1 MTNAPA
7 EPPVLLSIEDG
18 LALITLNR
26 PAQLNALTQEMS
38 ELLEQTFADVGANP
52 DVRVVVIAGAGK
64 GFCAGADMGRLQGLV
79 ADKGAGLASRRP
91 EDPHPVYDA
100 LDAPDYLRS
109 RLLAPMA
116 MPQPVIAAI
125 NGACA
130 GVGLAI
136 AVHCDIR
143 FGSPTALFTAAFPRR
158 GLTAEAGLA
167 WSLPRIVGRAAASD
181 MMLSG
186 RRITASEAEKMGLLN
201 SVIEE
206 DVLAH
211 ALAYAKDIAANCSP
225 RSTRTIKRQLRLAAD
240 QTQRDAVILAYDEV
254 VASLACDDFQ
264 EGVASFV
271 EKRAPRFTGR

>member
-1 MTNAPA
+1 MAD
-7 EPPVLLSIEDG
+7 ESPVLVAVEDG
-18 LALITLNR
+18 VAVITLNR
-26 PAQLNALTQEMS
+26 PAQLNALTQAMS
-38 ELLEQTFADVGANP
+38 QLLEQTFADIGANP

-79 ADKGAGLASRRP
+79 ADKGAGLATRRP
-91 EDPHPVYDA
+91 EDPNPIYDS

-109 RLLAPMA
+109 RLLVPMA
-116 MPQPVIAAI
+116 MPQPVVAAI

-136 AVHCDIR
+136 AVACDIR
-143 FGSPTALFTAAFPRR
+143 FGSPNALFTAAFPRR

-186 RRITASEAEKMGLLN
+186 RRVSAVEAERMGLLN
-201 SVIEE
+201 AVIEG

-211 ALAYAKDIAANCSP
+211 TLAYAKDIAANCSP

-240 QTQRDAVILAYDEV
+240 QDQREAVILAHDEV
-254 VASLACDDFQ
+254 VASLSCEDFH

-271 EKRAPRFTGR
+271 EKRPPAFTGR

>member
-1 MTNAPA
+1 MAD
-7 EPPVLLSIEDG
+7 ESPVLVAVEDG
-18 LALITLNR
+18 VAVITLNR
-26 PAQLNALTQEMS
+26 PAQLNALTQAMS
-38 ELLEQTFADVGANP
+38 ELLEQTFADIGANP

-79 ADKGAGLASRRP
+79 ADKGAGLATRRP
-91 EDPHPVYDA
+91 EDPNPIYDS

-109 RLLAPMA
+109 RLLVPMA
-116 MPQPVIAAI
+116 MPQPVVAAI

-136 AVHCDIR
+136 AVACDIR
-143 FGSPTALFTAAFPRR
+143 FGSPNALFTAAFPRR

-186 RRITASEAEKMGLLN
+186 RRVSAVEAERMGLLN
-201 SVIEE
+201 AVIEG

-211 ALAYAKDIAANCSP
+211 TLAYAKDIAANCSP

-240 QTQRDAVILAYDEV
+240 QDQREAVILAHDEV
-254 VASLACDDFQ
+254 VASLACEDFH

-271 EKRAPRFTGR
+271 EKRPPQFTGR

>member
-1 MTNAPA
+1 MSDEA
-7 EPPVLLSIEDG
+7 PVLIAIEDG
-18 LALITLNR
+18 VAVVTLNR

-38 ELLEQTFADVGANP
+38 ERLEQTFAEIGTNP

-79 ADKGAGLASRRP
+79 ADRGAGLATRRP
-91 EDPHPVYDA
+91 EDPNPIYDG

-109 RLLAPMA
+109 RLLFPMA

-136 AVHCDIR
+136 AVACDIR

-167 WSLPRIVGRAAASD
+167 WSLPRIVGHAAASD

-186 RRITASEAEKMGLLN
+186 RRISAAEAERMGLLN
-201 SVIEE
+201 AVIED

-211 ALAYAKDIAANCSP
+211 TLAYARDIAANCSP
-225 RSTRTIKRQLRLAAD
+225 RSTRTIKVQLRLAAD
-240 QTQRDAVILAYDEV
+240 QDQREAVILAHDEV
-254 VASLACDDFQ
+254 VASLACEDFQ

-271 EKRAPRFTGR
+271 EKRPPRFTGR

>member
-1 MTNAPA
+1 MTDA
-7 EPPVLLSIEDG
+7 PVLVAMEDG
-18 LALITLNR
+18 LAVITLNR
-26 PAQLNALTQEMS
+26 PAQLNALTQAMS
-38 ELLEQTFADVGANP
+38 ELREQTFADIGANP

-79 ADKGAGLASRRP
+79 ADKGAGLATRRP
-91 EDPHPVYDA
+91 EDPNPIYDS

-109 RLLAPMA
+109 RLLVPMA
-116 MPQPVIAAI
+116 MPQPVVAAI

-136 AVHCDIR
+136 AVACDIR
-143 FGSPTALFTAAFPRR
+143 FGSPNALFTAAFPRR

-186 RRITASEAEKMGLLN
+186 RRVSAFEAERMGLLN
-201 SVIEE
+201 AVIEG

-211 ALAYAKDIAANCSP
+211 TLAYAKDIAANCSP

-240 QTQRDAVILAYDEV
+240 QDQREAVILAHDEV
-254 VASLACDDFQ
+254 VASLACEDFQ

-271 EKRAPRFTGR
+271 EKRPPQFTGR

>member
-1 MTNAPA
+1 MTDA
-7 EPPVLLSIEDG
+7 PVLVAMEDG
-18 LALITLNR
+18 LAVITFNR

-38 ELLEQTFADVGANP
+38 ELLERTFAEVGANT

-79 ADKGAGLASRRP
+79 ADKGAGLATRRP
-91 EDPHPVYDA
+91 EDPNPIYDS

-109 RLLAPMA
+109 RLLVPMA

-136 AVHCDIR
+136 AVACDIR
-143 FGSPTALFTAAFPRR
+143 FGSPNALFTAAFPRR

-186 RRITASEAEKMGLLN
+186 RRVSAAEAERMGLLN
-201 SVIEE
+201 AVIEG

-211 ALAYAKDIAANCSP
+211 TLAYAKDIAANCSP

-240 QTQRDAVILAYDEV
+240 QDQREAVILAHDEV
-254 VASLACDDFQ
+254 VASLACEDFQ

-271 EKRAPRFTGR
+271 EKRPPQFTGR

>member
-1 MTNAPA
+1 MAD
-7 EPPVLLSIEDG
+7 ESPVLVAVEDG
-18 LALITLNR
+18 VAVITLNR
-26 PAQLNALTQEMS
+26 PAQLNALTQAMS
-38 ELLEQTFADVGANP
+38 ELLEQTFADIGANP

-79 ADKGAGLASRRP
+79 ADKGAGLATRRP
-91 EDPHPVYDA
+91 EDPNPIYDS

-109 RLLAPMA
+109 RLLVPMA
-116 MPQPVIAAI
+116 MPQPVVAAI

-136 AVHCDIR
+136 AVACDIR
-143 FGSPTALFTAAFPRR
+143 FGSPNALFTAAFPRR

-186 RRITASEAEKMGLLN
+186 RRVSAAEAERMGLLN
-201 SVIEE
+201 AVIEG
-206 DVLAH
+206 DVLVH
-211 ALAYAKDIAANCSP
+211 TLAYAKDIAANCSP

-240 QTQRDAVILAYDEV
+240 QDQREAVILAHDEV
-254 VASLACDDFQ
+254 VASLACEDFH

-271 EKRAPRFTGR
+271 EKRPPQFTGR

>member
-1 MTNAPA
+1 MAD
-7 EPPVLLSIEDG
+7 ESPVLVAVEDG
-18 LALITLNR
+18 VAVITLNR
-26 PAQLNALTQEMS
+26 PAQLNALTQAMS
-38 ELLEQTFADVGANP
+38 ELLEQTFADIGANP

-79 ADKGAGLASRRP
+79 ADKGAGLATRRP
-91 EDPHPVYDA
+91 EDPNPIYDS

-109 RLLAPMA
+109 RLLVPMA
-116 MPQPVIAAI
+116 MPQPVVAAI

-136 AVHCDIR
+136 AVACDIR
-143 FGSPTALFTAAFPRR
+143 FGSPNALFTAAFPRR

-186 RRITASEAEKMGLLN
+186 RRVSAVEAERMGLLN
-201 SVIEE
+201 AVIEG

-211 ALAYAKDIAANCSP
+211 TLAYAKDIAANCSP

-240 QTQRDAVILAYDEV
+240 QDQREAVILAHDEV
-254 VASLACDDFQ
+254 VESLACEDFH

-271 EKRAPRFTGR
+271 EKRPPAFTGR

>member
-1 MTNAPA
+1 MTDEA
-7 EPPVLLSIEDG
+7 PVLVAIDDG
-18 LALITLNR
+18 LAVITLNR

-38 ELLEQTFADVGANP
+38 ELLEQTFADIGANP

-79 ADKGAGLASRRP
+79 ADKGAGLATRRP
-91 EDPHPVYDA
+91 EDPNPIYDG

-109 RLLAPMA
+109 RLLVPMA

-136 AVHCDIR
+136 AVACDIR
-143 FGSPTALFTAAFPRR
+143 FGSPQALFTAAFPRR

-186 RRITASEAEKMGLLN
+186 RRIGAAEAERMGLLN
-201 SVIEE
+201 AIVED

-211 ALAYAKDIAANCSP
+211 TLAYARDIAANCSP

-240 QTQRDAVILAYDEV
+240 QDQREAVILAHDEV
-254 VASLACDDFQ
+254 VASLACEDFQ

-271 EKRAPRFTGR
+271 EKRPPQFTGR

>member
-1 MTNAPA
+1 MAD
-7 EPPVLLSIEDG
+7 ESPVLVAVEDG
-18 LALITLNR
+18 VAVITLNR
-26 PAQLNALTQEMS
+26 PAQLNALTQAMS
-38 ELLEQTFADVGANP
+38 ELLEQTFADIGADP

-79 ADKGAGLASRRP
+79 ADKGAGLATRRP
-91 EDPHPVYDA
+91 EDPNPIYDS

-116 MPQPVIAAI
+116 MPQPVVAAI

-136 AVHCDIR
+136 AVACDIR
-143 FGSPTALFTAAFPRR
+143 FGSPNALFTAAFPRR

-186 RRITASEAEKMGLLN
+186 RRVSAAEAERMGLLN
-201 SVIEE
+201 AVIEG

-211 ALAYAKDIAANCSP
+211 TLAYAKDIAANCSP

-240 QTQRDAVILAYDEV
+240 QDQREAVILAHDEV
-254 VASLACDDFQ
+254 VASLACEDFQ

-271 EKRAPRFTGR
+271 EKRPPQFTGR